1 MTLGE
6 EKQRALHS
14 RRVTPRDQWKTK
26 PIRSFRPYRVS
37 LFLDAQLFWYGK
49 HTRGSAMKP
58 SPGCG
63 MYSFFVVP
71 PLPCSIFWNDLMHL
85 SCSKRFP
92 FHQFFM
98 PCPVAVPIP
107 NPLWAG
113 FMHKETI
120 QMTLP
125 LRVFLTTDW
134 ARMNE
139 FNKQHC
145 HKTPPVKQFVNSL
158 HNMGDLWVEV
168 RTGEKRRQR
177 ILEVTSSQNSALLGG
192 TTPKWPCN
200 RLAQCSKIVIYLH
213 ISQLY

>member
-63 MYSFFVVP
+63 MSSFFVVP

-85 SCSKRFP
+85 GCSKRFP

-113 FMHKETI
+113 FMHKEAI
-120 QMTLP
+120 QTTLP
-125 LRVFLTTDW
+125 LRVFWRQIEQGWTSLTNNIVTKRHRWSNLSTHCTTW
-134 ARMNE
+134 AICGSKSAQERRGANG
-139 FNKQHC
+139 FSKWLP
-145 HKTPPVKQFVNSL
+145 HKTV
-158 HNMGDLWVEV
+158 H
-168 RTGEKRRQR
+168 
-177 ILEVTSSQNSALLGG
+177 
-192 TTPKWPCN
+192 
-200 RLAQCSKIVIYLH
+200 Y
-213 ISQLY
+213 